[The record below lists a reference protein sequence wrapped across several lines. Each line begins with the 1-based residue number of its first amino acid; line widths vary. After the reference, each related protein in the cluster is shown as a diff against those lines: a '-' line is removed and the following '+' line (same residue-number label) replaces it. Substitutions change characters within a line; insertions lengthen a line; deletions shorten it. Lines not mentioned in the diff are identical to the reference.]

1 MQKNLWSTAVAPEV
15 LHPRLTRRDAATLL
29 GCCCPRV
36 SPHRATWIP
45 CVFSQLAPMRL
56 RLGPIRT
63 ESGQLEPYWPKSVV
77 SAEMDNSGRNSKK
90 KKKVQNAPF
99 DLYLNPTL
107 AHFTQ
112 TPKHKLS
119 TSSHISSLTRLC
131 ALCLSASVS
140 SPLWL
145 WDTQPLGTHS
155 IYYFNSFFLHLSL
168 THS

>member
-1 MQKNLWSTAVAPEV
+1 MRHQRCCTRVW
-15 LHPRLTRRDAATLL
+15 RGGTRRRSWDAAAHASRRVVPRGFHVFLADLRRHGSDL
-29 GCCCPRV
+29 GQFARNQAN
-36 SPHRATWIP
+36 SSRIGLNRSYRLKWTIRAEI
-45 CVFSQLAPMRL
+45 Q
-56 RLGPIRT
+56 
-63 ESGQLEPYWPKSVV
+63 KK
-77 SAEMDNSGRNSKK
+77 KK

-119 TSSHISSLTRLC
+119 TTSHMSSLTRLC

-155 IYYFNSFFLHLSL
+155 IYCFNSFFLHLSL